1 MARASW
7 SGRLGSLAKY
17 LGVGAVALAFAG
29 ATLARY
35 DLVAKLPGF
44 GAVALALLLAVIGL
58 VAALLALLLGIG
70 STGASR
76 KPALLGLVLS
86 GAYLALIASYV
97 LPARGNPPI
106 HDATTDLSNPPEF
119 KVLPLREDNLV
130 GVGTIENWK
139 KIHAGAF
146 PDLKP
151 VTIARPVADVIAD
164 AKRIAEQRGWTV
176 AAADPEQGRFEAT
189 AYAAYIRF
197 RDDVVLRVTPSEGGE
212 ASVVDMRSVSQVG
225 GGDLGYNANRIRSF
239 LEELRKG

>member
-1 MARASW
+1 MAKAARP
-7 SGRLGSLAKY
+7 GRLGRFARF

-35 DLVAKLPGF
+35 DVVPKLPGF
-44 GAVALALLLAVIGL
+44 GAIAIAILLAVIGL
-58 VAALLALLLGIG
+58 IAAVLALLLGIRG
-70 STGASR
+70 GGGSR
-76 KPALLGLVLS
+76 KPALVGLVLS
-86 GAYLALIASYV
+86 GGYLALIASYV
-97 LPARGNPPI
+97 IPASGNPPI
-106 HDATTDLSNPPEF
+106 HDATTDLADLPEF

-139 KIHAGAF
+139 AIHAKAF

-151 VTIARPVADVIAD
+151 VAIAKPVAEVIAD
-164 AKRIAEQRGWTV
+164 AQRIAEARGWTV
-176 AAADPEQGRFEAT
+176 AAADPQQGRFEAT

-197 RDDVVLRVTPSEGGE
+197 RDDVVLRVVPSEDGK

-239 LEELRKG
+239 LKELQGS